1 VRFTPGQHVTL
12 EHSKPWKRTTFS
24 SGVVESHSDGV
35 LRILRTFKP
44 GGRYDTL
51 GDRILPGDHGVVEVV
66 EGGWVLRRAY
76 FRADGRLLGELYNIQ
91 TPVELLPGRV
101 RYMDLEVDVV
111 QFPDGRVEVV
121 DVQDL
126 ETVVKAGAIRAEL
139 ADKAL
144 RIASRL
150 ADTLREGGDWR
161 EVTEDS
167 E

>member
-1 VRFTPGQHVTL
+1 VRFAPGALVTL
-12 EHSKPWKRTTFS
+12 EHVKPWKRTTYS
-24 SGVVESHSDGV
+24 SGVVESFEDGC
-35 LRILRTFKP
+35 LKILRSFKP

-51 GDRILPGDHGVVEVV
+51 GDRIQPGDHGVIEVI

-76 FRADGRLLGELYNIQ
+76 FRANGHLLGELYNIQ

-111 QFPDGRVEVV
+111 RFPDGRVEVV

-139 ADKAL
+139 GDKAL
-144 RIASRL
+144 RIAYRL

-161 EVTEDS
+161 DVTEDS